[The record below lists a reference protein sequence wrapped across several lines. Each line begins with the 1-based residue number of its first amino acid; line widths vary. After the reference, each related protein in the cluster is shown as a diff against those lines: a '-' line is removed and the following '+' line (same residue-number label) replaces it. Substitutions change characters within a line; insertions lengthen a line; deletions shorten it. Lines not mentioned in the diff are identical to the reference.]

1 MTAMK
6 ASTRRFIRHY
16 IEMVVVMMLGMFALG
31 APANAVVH
39 TSGRTG
45 LMLAEMAVTMTLPM
59 VAWMRFRGHP
69 WRPCNEMA
77 ASMLLPAAGAIALL
91 GAGLV
96 TGAGMLMVVEHA
108 AMLTSMLIAMLLRRE
123 EYTSH
128 DRHTRERVAT

>member
-16 IEMVVVMMLGMFALG
+16 IEMVVVMTLGMFALG
-31 APANAVVH
+31 APANAVVD

-59 VAWMRFRGHP
+59 VAWMRFRGHA

-77 ASMLLPAAGAIALL
+77 ASMLLPAAAAIGLL

-96 TGAGMLMVVEHA
+96 TNAGMLMVVEHA
-108 AMLTSMLIAMLLRRE
+108 AMLTSMLIAMLLRRK

-128 DRHTRERVAT
+128 YRHTRERVAA